1 MGIASLTRPF
11 RPPTSSYTVGP
22 ERSSSSADPGV
33 GCRGRGS
40 GRAASSGRRDNARI
54 RRATQIAYRRSA
66 ALASPCRCLR
76 PIDRRTILPASGRAT
91 SRAASPRTAI
101 AGRNAERRFRAPR
114 QQTRSGTSS
123 ARRVDPE
130 VRFGQCRRE
139 LAGDAADGSDRAR
152 IAVHAEDLESVLE
165 EINEIAPAAA
175 PCVDDA
181 LARRDPAAKDLI
193 ESRCRS
199 GRTRQRDQSLCR
211 CSVGFEPS
219 GADVCCGAT
228 PRSRQFPRPA

>member
-1 MGIASLTRPF
+1 MQNGASEHHVSKPVRERHLLD
-11 RPPTSSYTVGP
+11 GP
-22 ERSSSSADPGV
+22 
-33 GCRGRGS
+33 
-40 GRAASSGRRDNARI
+40 
-54 RRATQIAYRRSA
+54 
-66 ALASPCRCLR
+66 
-76 PIDRRTILPASGRAT
+76 
-91 SRAASPRTAI
+91 
-101 AGRNAERRFRAPR
+101 
-114 QQTRSGTSS
+114 
-123 ARRVDPE
+123 DPE

-193 ESRCRS
+193 ERRCRS

-219 GADVCCGAT
+219 GADVWLRRKFAITTIPTPSMIAT
-228 PRSRQFPRPA
+228 SATLKIPVRNGP